1 MNFLNQRAQDFLPLS
16 LSIMCKLLVNCRIVM
31 QICNDCIAATHKY
44 WVEFELGLEN
54 SLFVC
59 FYPNQLLSKLAITHL
74 TKNDRANMKNQ
85 KSATLARLSLLRAE
99 LKSQKLAGYIIPRQD
114 EFQGEYVSAYAERL
128 KWLTGFAGSWGLAIV
143 TTKKAA
149 IFVDGRYT
157 VQVREQVD
165 TKLITPKH
173 LVDEPPTNWIAANFK
188 KGDRLGFD
196 PWLTTASEAKRF
208 ADACTKIGAKL
219 VPVSKNLIDKIW
231 ADQPTRPQ
239 NPLSVQPLQFAGRSV
254 KDKLADMAKALS
266 KAGADSAVLAE
277 PSSVS
282 WVLNIR
288 GGDVPFTPVVLA
300 YAVIHKKGKAEL
312 FIEKGKLPEDVQ
324 AHLKTTTIIRKPEE
338 FTKTLKSLG
347 KKKSSVLIDPS
358 SAPDVVQNAL
368 KASGAKIVEGTD
380 PCTMPK
386 ASKNASE
393 LNGARAAQLRDG
405 VALSRYLHWLSV
417 EAPKGQLTE
426 ASAAT
431 RLTAFR
437 KDTGVLLDLS
447 FSTISA
453 SGPNAAI
460 PHYHVD
466 PDNCRAISNNEIYL
480 IDSGGQYQDG
490 TTDVTRTVI
499 VGQPTMEMKDRFTR
513 VLKGMIA
520 ISTICFPKGTTGA
533 HIDVLARAALW
544 KAGLDFDHGTG
555 HGVGSYLSVH
565 EGPARISKAGHVVLQ
580 PGMIL
585 SNEPGYYKAG
595 HFGIRIENLL
605 IVKEPAEIVGGERPM
620 LSFETL
626 TFAPIDRNLIDTK
639 LLTREELQW
648 LDAYHAKVL
657 RDVGNQMD
665 GAAAE
670 WMKSACAALS

>member
-1 MNFLNQRAQDFLPLS
+1 
-16 LSIMCKLLVNCRIVM
+16 
-31 QICNDCIAATHKY
+31 
-44 WVEFELGLEN
+44 
-54 SLFVC
+54 
-59 FYPNQLLSKLAITHL
+59 
-74 TKNDRANMKNQ
+74 MKNT
-85 KSATLARLSLLRAE
+85 AARLTELRAVM
-99 LKSQKLAGYIIPRQD
+99 KKQKLSGFIVPRQD
-114 EFQGEYVSAYAERL
+114 EFQGEYVASYAERL
-128 KWLTGFAGSWGLAIV
+128 NWLTGFAGSWGMAII
-143 TTKKAA
+143 TLKKAA

-165 TKLITPKH
+165 TELITPQH
-173 LVDEPPTNWIAANFK
+173 LTDEPPTNWIAENLK

-196 PWLTTASEAKRF
+196 PWLITTSEAKRF
-208 ADACTKIGAKL
+208 ADACEKVGAKL
-219 VPVSKNLIDKIW
+219 VPVSKNLIDQIW
-231 ADQPTRPQ
+231 ADQPAKPS
-239 NPLSVQPLQFAGRSV
+239 NPLSVQPQQFAGRSV
-254 KDKLADMAKALS
+254 KDKLVDMSKALI
-266 KAGADSAVLAE
+266 KVGAEAAVLAE

-300 YAVIHKKGKAEL
+300 YAIIHKKGKAEL
-312 FIEKGKLPEDVQ
+312 FIDKNKLPEDVQ
-324 AHLKTTTIIRKPEE
+324 SHLKSTTTIKKPAAFE
-338 FTKTLKSLG
+338 TALKSLAR
-347 KKKSSVLIDPS
+347 KKSKVLIDAG
-358 SAPDVVQNAL
+358 SAPERVRSAL
-368 KASGAKIVEGTD
+368 KGAEIKEAID

-386 ASKNASE
+386 ACKNPSE

-405 VALSRYLHWLSV
+405 VALSRYLHWLSI

-426 ASAAT
+426 ATAAD
-431 RLTAFR
+431 RLIAFR

-466 PDNCRAISNNEIYL
+466 PDNCRAIKNNEIYL

-490 TTDVTRTVI
+490 TTDVTRTI
-499 VGQPTMEMKDRFTR
+499 IIGQPTDEMKDRFTR

-520 ISTICFPKGTTGA
+520 ISTICFPQGTTGG

-565 EGPARISKAGHVVLQ
+565 EGPARISKAGNVALQ

-585 SNEPGYYKAG
+585 SNEPGFYKAG

-605 IVKEPAEIVGGERPM
+605 IVKEPADIKGGERPM

-657 RDVGNQMD
+657 SEIGSKME
-665 GAAAE
+665 GASAD
-670 WMKSACAALS
+670 WMKWACAPLN

>member
-1 MNFLNQRAQDFLPLS
+1 MKTSVSNTGKR
-16 LSIMCKLLVNCRIVM
+16 
-31 QICNDCIAATHKY
+31 
-44 WVEFELGLEN
+44 
-54 SLFVC
+54 
-59 FYPNQLLSKLAITHL
+59 LAE
-74 TKNDRANMKNQ
+74 
-85 KSATLARLSLLRAE
+85 LRAI
-99 LKSQKLAGYIIPRQD
+99 LKKQNFAGFIIPRQD
-114 EFQGEYVSAYAERL
+114 EFQGEYVASYAERL

-143 TTKKAA
+143 TARKAA

-165 TKLITPKH
+165 ANLITPHH
-173 LVDEPPTNWIAANFK
+173 LTDEPPTKWIEANLK

-196 PWLTTASEAKRF
+196 PWLITAAEAKRF
-208 ADACTKIGAKL
+208 AAACEKVGAKL
-219 VPVSKNLIDKIW
+219 VAVSKNLIDKIW
-231 ADQPTRPQ
+231 ADQPARPQ
-239 NPLSVQPLQFAGRSV
+239 NLLSVQPLQFAGRGV
-254 KDKLADMAKALS
+254 KDKLTDMSKALI
-266 KAGADSAVLAE
+266 KTGADAAVLAE

-288 GGDVPFTPVVLA
+288 GSDVPFTPVVLA
-300 YAVIHKKGKAEL
+300 YAILHKKGKAEL
-312 FIEKGKLPEDVQ
+312 FVDNTKLPDDVRD
-324 AHLKTTTIIRKPEE
+324 HLKTTAIIRKPEQL
-338 FTKTLKSLG
+338 TVALKSLG
-347 KKKSSVLIDPS
+347 KKKAKVLIDAS
-358 SAPDVVQNAL
+358 SAPDIIRGTL
-368 KASGAKIVEGTD
+368 KSSGATIVEGQD

-386 ASKNASE
+386 ACKNKNE

-405 VALSRYLHWLSV
+405 VALSNYLHWLSV
-417 EAPKGQLTE
+417 EAPKGHLTE
-426 ASAAT
+426 ATAAA

-437 KDTGVLLDLS
+437 NDTGVLLDLS

-453 SGPNAAI
+453 AGPNAAI

-466 PDNCRAISNNEIYL
+466 LDNCRAINNNEIYL

-499 VGQPTMEMKDRFTR
+499 IGQPTDEMKDRFTR

-520 ISTICFPKGTTGA
+520 ISTICFPKGTTGG

-565 EGPARISKAGHVVLQ
+565 EGPARISKAGNVALQ

-605 IVKEPAEIVGGERPM
+605 IVKEPEDIKGGERPM

-639 LLTREELQW
+639 LLTRDELQW

-657 RDVGNQMD
+657 KDVGSRMN

-670 WMKSACAALS
+670 WMKQACAPMNHH

>member
-1 MNFLNQRAQDFLPLS
+1 
-16 LSIMCKLLVNCRIVM
+16 
-31 QICNDCIAATHKY
+31 
-44 WVEFELGLEN
+44 
-54 SLFVC
+54 
-59 FYPNQLLSKLAITHL
+59 
-74 TKNDRANMKNQ
+74 MKNT
-85 KSATLARLSLLRAE
+85 AVRLTQLRAL
-99 LKSQKLAGYIIPRQD
+99 LKKQKLTGFVVPRQD
-114 EFQGEYVSAYAERL
+114 EFQGEYVASYAERL
-128 KWLTGFAGSWGLAIV
+128 HWLTGFAGSWGIAIV
-143 TTKKAA
+143 TLKKAA

-165 TKLITPKH
+165 TSQIKPQH
-173 LVDEPPTNWIAANFK
+173 LTDEPPTTWIEENLK

-196 PWLTTASEAKRF
+196 PWLMTAGEAKRF
-208 ADACTKIGAKL
+208 SAACEKVGAKL
-219 VPVSKNLIDKIW
+219 VPIAKNLIDQIW
-231 ADQPTRPQ
+231 QDQPARPE
-239 NPLSVQPLQFAGRSV
+239 NPLSVQPLQFAGKSV
-254 KDKLADMAKALS
+254 KDKLADMSQALI
-266 KAGADSAVLAE
+266 KAGADAAVLAE

-288 GGDVPFTPVVLA
+288 GSDVPFTPVVLA
-300 YAVIHKKGKAEL
+300 YAIIHRKGKAEL
-312 FIEKGKLPEDVQ
+312 FIEKNKLPEDVQ
-324 AHLKTTTIIRKPEE
+324 AHLKSTTTIKKPSE
-338 FTKTLKSLG
+338 FDTALKSLAR
-347 KKKSSVLIDPS
+347 KKLKVLIDAG
-358 SAPDVVQNAL
+358 SAPERVRTAL
-368 KASGAKIVEGTD
+368 KGAELKEAMD

-386 ASKNASE
+386 ACKNTNE

-405 VALSRYLHWLSV
+405 IALSGYLHWLSI
-417 EAPKGQLTE
+417 EAPKGHLTE
-426 ASAAT
+426 AIAAE
-431 RLTAFR
+431 RLTKFR
-437 KDTGVLLDLS
+437 KETGVLIDLS

-466 PDNCRAISNNEIYL
+466 PANCRAINSNEIYL
-480 IDSGGQYQDG
+480 IDSGAQYQDG

-499 VGQPTMEMKDRFTR
+499 IGQPTDEMKDRFTR

-520 ISTICFPKGTTGA
+520 ISTICFPKGTTGG
-533 HIDVLARAALW
+533 HIDALARTALW

-565 EGPARISKAGHVVLQ
+565 EGPARISKAGNIALE

-605 IVKEPAEIVGGERPM
+605 IVKQPEDIKGGERPM

-639 LLTREELQW
+639 LLTRDELQW
-648 LDAYHAKVL
+648 LDGYHAKVL
-657 RDVGNQMD
+657 KEVGSKMD

-670 WMKSACAALS
+670 WMKWACAPLD

>member
-1 MNFLNQRAQDFLPLS
+1 
-16 LSIMCKLLVNCRIVM
+16 
-31 QICNDCIAATHKY
+31 
-44 WVEFELGLEN
+44 
-54 SLFVC
+54 
-59 FYPNQLLSKLAITHL
+59 
-74 TKNDRANMKNQ
+74 MKPKTSQ
-85 KSATLARLSLLRAE
+85 TAARLGLLRAVM
-99 LKSQKLAGYIIPRQD
+99 KKQNLAGYIVPRQD
-114 EFQGEYVSAYAERL
+114 EFQGEYVASYAERL
-128 KWLTGFAGSWGLAIV
+128 NWLTGFAGSWGLAIV

-165 TKLITPKH
+165 SNLIVPMH
-173 LVDEPPTNWIAANFK
+173 LIDEPPTKWIETNLK
-188 KGDRLGFD
+188 TGDRLGFD
-196 PWLTTASEAKRF
+196 PWLTTAGEAKRF
-208 ADACTKIGAKL
+208 AAACDKVGAKL
-219 VPVSKNLIDKIW
+219 VAIAKNPIDKIW
-231 ADQPTRPQ
+231 ADQPARPQ
-239 NPLSVQPLQFAGRSV
+239 NPLSVQPLQFAGRNIV
-254 KDKLADMAKALS
+254 DKLADMSSTLV
-266 KAGADSAVLAE
+266 KAGADAAVLAE

-300 YAVIHKKGKAEL
+300 YAILHKKGKAEL
-312 FIEKGKLPEDVQ
+312 FVDKAKLPEDVRD
-324 AHLKTTTIIRKPEE
+324 HLKTTTMIRKPEE
-338 FTKTLKSLG
+338 LTNALKKLG
-347 KKKSSVLIDPS
+347 SKNAKVLIDPS
-358 SAPDVVQNAL
+358 SAPEIIRSSL
-368 KASGAKIVEGTD
+368 KSAGASIVEGQD

-386 ASKNASE
+386 ACKNKSE

-405 VALSRYLHWLSV
+405 VALSRYLHWFSV
-417 EAPKGQLTE
+417 EAPKGKLTE
-426 ASAAT
+426 ATAAE

-437 KDTGVLLDLS
+437 KDSGVLLDLS

-453 SGPNAAI
+453 SGLNAAI

-466 PDNCRAISNNEIYL
+466 PKNCRAINNNEIYL

-499 VGQPTMEMKDRFTR
+499 IGQCTDEMKDRFTR

-520 ISTICFPKGTTGA
+520 ISTICFPKGTTGG
-533 HIDVLARAALW
+533 HIDALARAALW

-565 EGPARISKAGHVVLQ
+565 EGPARISKAGNVALQ

-595 HFGIRIENLL
+595 HYGIRIENLL
-605 IVKEPAEIVGGERPM
+605 IVKEPEDITGGERPM

-626 TFAPIDRNLIDTK
+626 TFAPIDRNLIDAR

-648 LDAYHAKVL
+648 LDAYHDKVL
-657 RDVGNQMD
+657 KNVGAHMD

-670 WMKSACAALS
+670 WMTQACAPMGHH